1 MDWRVVGFAVVLAT
15 VLLAPPAA
23 LAQETIAGFGA
34 AIDGDS
40 LIVEDREVRLFGIDA
55 AEADQECQEWQG
67 SRQVSYPCGAMA
79 TALLESL
86 VSDRQVHCVA
96 RGPAEAE
103 IVIAICF
110 AAGIDL
116 ADSMAWSGWVVA
128 DRTVTPRYV
137 AASET
142 ARQAQRGLW
151 GGMFDE
157 PSAWRA
163 RTGEP
168 D

>member
-1 MDWRVVGFAVVLAT
+1 MDWRVVGLAVVT
-15 VLLAPPAA
+15 ILLAPPATV
-23 LAQETIAGFGA
+23 AQEAIAGFAA

-40 LIVEDREVRLFGIDA
+40 LVVEDREVRLFGIDA

-103 IVIAICF
+103 VVIAICF
-110 AAGIDL
+110 AAGTDL
-116 ADSMAWSGWVVA
+116 AEAMAWSGWAVA
-128 DRTVTPRYV
+128 DRAVTPRYV
-137 AASET
+137 AASEN
-142 ARQAQRGLW
+142 ARRDQRGMW
-151 GGMFDE
+151 GGTFDE
-157 PSAWRA
+157 PSL
-163 RTGEP
+163 
-168 D
+168 